1 MLKNPKKA
9 DLDKDGKLSGYEMK
23 RGKAIE
29 ENMKKTLGGDIKKIK
44 EKEMMKASMGMEVK
58 GYGQA
63 RSKGMGL
70 QDESVPMKDMSYIK
84 DLI

>member
-1 MLKNPKKA
+1 
-9 DLDKDGKLSGYEMK
+9 
-23 RGKAIE
+23 
-29 ENMKKTLGGDIKKIK
+29 
-44 EKEMMKASMGMEVK
+44 MMKASMGMEVK

>member
-1 MLKNPKKA
+1 MSAASKAKAKK
-9 DLDKDGKLSGYEMK
+9 GK
-23 RGKAIE
+23 
-29 ENMKKTLGGDIKKIK
+29 
-44 EKEMMKASMGMEVK
+44 MMKAMGGMEVK